1 MKTIIQFLEINNI
14 VCITSPNILMFLSCL
29 KIGSSDIDPM
39 AIQFCARKV
48 HAITG
53 DVRKALDILR
63 YF

>member
-1 MKTIIQFLEINNI
+1 MKNIQSLEIKNVI
-14 VCITSPNILMFLSCL
+14 VLSLYHNFFFFFL

-63 YF
+63 Y

>member
-1 MKTIIQFLEINNI
+1 MLFSLLFQ
-14 VCITSPNILMFLSCL
+14 
-29 KIGSSDIDPM
+29 IGSSDIDPM

-63 YF
+63 YS